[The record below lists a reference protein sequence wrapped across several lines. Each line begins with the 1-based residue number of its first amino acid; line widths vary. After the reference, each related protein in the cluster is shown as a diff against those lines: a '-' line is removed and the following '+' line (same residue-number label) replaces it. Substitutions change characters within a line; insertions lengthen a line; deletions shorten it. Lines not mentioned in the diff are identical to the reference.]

1 MKDFFRRPLQSS
13 DGSLTFV
20 GFCWMM
26 AIVLVALFS
35 PMILLQ
41 RFRAYS
47 IDMRDRPKVG
57 DIIFWGPSQIPG
69 ILVRRFDMYA
79 RTGESEPYAFDGEP
93 SDYPSYC
100 WHISWPSIE
109 PMEYNERYGA
119 LEVNLMN
126 LRFWKKE
133 HQSS

>member
-1 MKDFFRRPLQSS
+1 MKDFFKRPLQSN

-41 RFRAYS
+41 RFRAYN
-47 IDMRDRPKVG
+47 IGMRRGPKVG

-69 ILVRRFDMYA
+69 ILVKRFDMYA
-79 RTGESEPYAFDGEP
+79 RRGESEPYAFDGEP

-100 WHISWPSIE
+100 WHISWPSDK
-109 PMEYNERYGA
+109 PTDYNERYGA
-119 LEVNLMN
+119 LELNLMN

-133 HQSS
+133 HQTS